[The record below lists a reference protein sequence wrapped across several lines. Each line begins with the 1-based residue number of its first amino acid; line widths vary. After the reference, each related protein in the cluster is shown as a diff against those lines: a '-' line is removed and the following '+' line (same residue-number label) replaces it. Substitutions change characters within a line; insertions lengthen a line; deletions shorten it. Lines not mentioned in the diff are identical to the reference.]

1 LAALASSVPQVPSGN
16 DEFFPSFQQLNLKK
30 YRISPTLMFLFFA
43 MLAFLKQKKSSLVT
57 GVGSIK
63 NQHEGRGGGPHDKF
77 SKIDAAIDNVEAE
90 QRSVVRRINHLN
102 LEQKEDIGALTA
114 KEEALLE
121 QLRKKEEQLRKKE
134 EQLRAE
140 KLILLERGQ
149 HSGPVQCCDC

>member
-1 LAALASSVPQVPSGN
+1 L
-16 DEFFPSFQQLNLKK
+16 
-30 YRISPTLMFLFFA
+30 IH
-43 MLAFLKQKKSSLVT
+43 
-57 GVGSIK
+57 
-63 NQHEGRGGGPHDKF
+63 QHEGRGGGPHDKI

-121 QLRKKEEQLRKKE
+121 QLRKEKEQLRTEK

-140 KLILLERGQ
+140 KLILLERGE
-149 HSGPVQCCDC
+149 HSGPVQICGC